1 MEKAPTTGRSETVRY
16 FGATHGHTIQL
27 SIQIVQPPGSPRTLF
42 SNDALGEQFVAG
54 PARAKRLVE
63 VIDVAALRSHPRR
76 RGNRKRVRAR
86 HACAGTDVRWCLS
99 VLGWV
104 RGGETGVAYD
114 WTGRRVLVTGA
125 SSGIGASLAREL
137 ARAGAT
143 VGLAARRRAL
153 LDRVLADCTAHG
165 ADCRAWSVDLSD
177 LAGID
182 AFAQRVVDDLGGVD
196 VLVNNA
202 GVAIDGPALDTAW
215 VDVEYL
221 ARINYLA
228 PVKLTRAL
236 LPAMIAAGTGQIQ
249 VMSSMAALVSTPG
262 EAAYAAPKAAL
273 AAYFEALAAELS
285 NTGVTVH
292 LVYPALIALD
302 GGDGDDALVT
312 ETHGEV
318 VIPTQVMARAMRR
331 QLETGDLELYVPST
345 MAAMVAGRAKNVAK
359 SVAFFADLYHSGGLT
374 H

>member
-1 MEKAPTTGRSETVRY
+1 
-16 FGATHGHTIQL
+16 
-27 SIQIVQPPGSPRTLF
+27 
-42 SNDALGEQFVAG
+42 
-54 PARAKRLVE
+54 
-63 VIDVAALRSHPRR
+63 
-76 RGNRKRVRAR
+76 
-86 HACAGTDVRWCLS
+86 
-99 VLGWV
+99 
-104 RGGETGVAYD
+104 VAYE
-114 WTGRRVLVTGA
+114 WAGRRVLVTGA

-143 VGLAARRRAL
+143 VGLAARRREL
-153 LDRVLADCTAHG
+153 LNTVLGECKASVPA
-165 ADCRAWSVDLSD
+165 CRAWSVDLAD
-177 LAGID
+177 LGGID
-182 AFAQRVVDDLGGVD
+182 AFAQQAVDELGGVD

-202 GVAIDGPALDTAW
+202 GVAIDGPALELAW
-215 VDVEYL
+215 ADVEYL
-221 ARINYLA
+221 ARINYLS

-236 LPAMIAAGTGQIQ
+236 LPAMIARREGQVQ
-249 VMSSMAALVSTPG
+249 AMSSMAARVSTPG

-302 GGDGDDALVT
+302 GGDGDDSLLT
-312 ETHGEV
+312 ETYGEV

-331 QLETGDLELYVPST
+331 QLEAGELELYVPSA

-359 SVAFFADLYHSGGLT
+359 SVAFFADLYQSGGLT